1 MNELVGILFLLALAA
16 TVRFLNLGDAALWLD
31 ELATV
36 RIAQQPWDILWIT
49 AYDPTPPLFYTIE
62 RWMLSLG
69 QGEFLLRLPSA
80 IFGTLT
86 VGVVYAIG
94 RSLAGPRAA
103 VPAALLIAL
112 SWSNVEYSQEARAYA
127 LVSLCVSLS
136 ALGLI
141 QLSRAANDPA
151 SFASSLL
158 FRRGGLLYA
167 VSLLAA
173 LYSHNT
179 AVFFWLAANAYFVL
193 HWSTTG
199 GKSLRLAS
207 FWIIINAMVLIAWLP
222 WFAAAMEI
230 SSTGKMFA
238 WLQQADAV
246 KAART
251 FIDVHGFPFGSHL
264 DLPLFLMLLALGLFG
279 LVRMYGNS
287 SHWALLLFP
296 LLASSLGV
304 WLYGFVSTP
313 VYMARTILWG
323 TVFSSVLVG
332 IGIAALPRALYWFSI
347 GFIALVSA
355 LSMVQYSQSN
365 AAENENWRSAANAL
379 QRNAQDSD
387 VLLFCQSY
395 MADSLANYVQGPTPS
410 WKVFGMRKGT
420 LLTTTLNSYDPWHNR
435 WLAWEKTR
443 VDLPTALATVISAG
457 PSKQVWFVDSHC
469 KHRGSDITARTALK
483 SAGWRHDETFKFRGI
498 TLERYRL
505 P

>member
-1 MNELVGILFLLALAA
+1 MFIRILLILALAA

-31 ELATV
+31 ELLTV
-36 RIAQQPWDILWIT
+36 KIAQMPWDVLWIT
-49 AYDPTPPLFYTIE
+49 AYDPSPPLFYTIE
-62 RWMLSLG
+62 RLMLNLG
-69 QGEFLLRLPSA
+69 HGEFLLRLPSA

-94 RSLAGPRAA
+94 QSLAGPRAA

-141 QLSRAANDPA
+141 QLSRAANDTAQLSLP
-151 SFASSLL
+151 SFL
-158 FRRGGLLYA
+158 RRGGMLYA

-193 HWSTTG
+193 HWSTLG

-207 FWIIINAMVLIAWLP
+207 FWIITNALVLLSWLP
-222 WFAAAMEI
+222 WFAATIDI
-230 SSTGKMFA
+230 SSSGMFN
-238 WLQQADAV
+238 WLQQADAA

-251 FIDVHGFPFGSHL
+251 FIAVHGFRYGAPL
-264 DLPLFLMLLALGLFG
+264 ELPLFMVLLVLGLFG
-279 LVRMYGNS
+279 LVHMYKNS
-287 SHWALLLFP
+287 SHWALLLFA

-332 IGIAALPRALYWFSI
+332 IGIAALPRALYWLSF
-347 GFIALVSA
+347 GFIIVVSA
-355 LSMVQYSQSN
+355 LGMVHYSQSN
-365 AAENENWRSAANAL
+365 AAENENWGSAASTL
-379 QRNAQDSD
+379 QNYARTADI
-387 VLLFCQSY
+387 LLFCQAHQ
-395 MADSLANYVQGPTPS
+395 ADPLANAVLGQATT
-410 WKVFGMRKGT
+410 WQVFAMRKNT
-420 LLTTTLNSYDPWHNR
+420 LLTTTFSSFNPWRNR
-435 WLAWEKTR
+435 WLEWKETGAD
-443 VDLPTALATVISAG
+443 VPAALGTELSVAD
-457 PSKQVWFVDSHC
+457 SKQLWLVDSHC
-469 KHRGSDITARTALK
+469 EEDGSDVASRAMLK
-483 SAGWRHDETFKFRGI
+483 SAGWRHEEAFQFRGI
-498 TLERYRL
+498 TLERYLR